1 MRADIIP
8 FIFALGLALA
18 APIAVAPLPAFAQA
32 QQPEAGTPIKQ
43 IALTQKQIDSY
54 LAAKK
59 EIDAVLEKLPEDSQG
74 QAPDPK
80 TTAQLDAIAKK
91 NGLANYDEY
100 ESIEDNIG
108 LVIDGMDPQTKK
120 YIGAEAVIKQE
131 IAQLK
136 AEKSMSPKDKKEALE
151 QLNAALKSATP
162 VQNPGN
168 IELVTKNFDKINAA
182 MPQDQEQP
190 QKP

>member
-1 MRADIIP
+1 MRANLP
-8 FIFALGLALA
+8 FIIALSLALA
-18 APIAVAPLPAFAQA
+18 VPIAFAPPLPAFAQA
-32 QQPEAGTPIKQ
+32 QQPEGGAPIKQ

-59 EIDAVLEKLPEDSQG
+59 EIGAALEKLPEG

-80 TTAQLDAIAKK
+80 ATAQLDAIAEK

-108 LVIDGMDPQTKK
+108 LVMDGMDPQTKK
-120 YIGAEAVIKQE
+120 YIGADAVIKQE

-190 QKP
+190 QKM

>member
-1 MRADIIP
+1 MRAHP
-8 FIFALGLALA
+8 FIIALSLALA
-18 APIAVAPLPAFAQA
+18 VPSAFAPPLPAFAQA
-32 QQPEAGTPIKQ
+32 QQPEGGAPIKQ

-59 EIDAVLEKLPEDSQG
+59 EIDAALEKLPEDSQG

-100 ESIEDNIG
+100 ESIEDNIN
-108 LVIDGMDPQTKK
+108 LVIDGIDPQTKK

-162 VQNPGN
+162 APNPGN

-190 QKP
+190 QKM